1 MPGADCDNWNGESE
15 MSTKEQILIN
25 AMKNLKAG
33 AKAAIDDVML
43 DLYTDYLP
51 HVETDTDSNI
61 GFIAQSIVENIL
73 LGRFEK
79 TDNGGM
85 LVKDKTGVRHLIMIT
100 SYRGLVE
107 SIVNDFRDE
116 LVDARIRELESE
128 LEYMR
133 SLNNQYR

>member
-1 MPGADCDNWNGESE
+1 

-25 AMKNLKAG
+25 AMKNLKAS

-61 GFIAQSIVENIL
+61 GLIARSIVENIL
-73 LGRFEK
+73 RGRFEK
-79 TDNGGM
+79 ADNGGM
-85 LVKDKTGVRHLIMIT
+85 LVEDKTGVWHLIAIT

-107 SIVNDFRDE
+107 SIVN
-116 LVDARIRELESE
+116 
-128 LEYMR
+128 
-133 SLNNQYR
+133 

>member
-1 MPGADCDNWNGESE
+1 

-25 AMKNLKAG
+25 AMQNLKES
-33 AKAAIDDVML
+33 AKAAINDVML

-51 HVETDTDSNI
+51 HVETDTESNI

-73 LGRFEK
+73 RGRFEK

-85 LVKDKTGVRHLIMIT
+85 LVEDKTGVRHLIVLT

-107 SIVNDFRDE
+107 PIVNEFRDE
-116 LVDARIRELESE
+116 LVDARIRDLESE
-128 LEYMR
+128 LECMR
-133 SLNNQYR
+133 GINNRY